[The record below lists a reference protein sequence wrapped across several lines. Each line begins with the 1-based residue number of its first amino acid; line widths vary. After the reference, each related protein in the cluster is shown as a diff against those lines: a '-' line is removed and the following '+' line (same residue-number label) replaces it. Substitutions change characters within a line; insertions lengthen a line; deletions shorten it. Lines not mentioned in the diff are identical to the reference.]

1 MEIDHPLDKLQALLQ
16 RFSQLTGIWC
26 CIADASGVPILLPA
40 SNVHF
45 CSRMQ
50 RLGEGRARCLSCM
63 QNQALLANRSR
74 ELYHTERCH
83 AGINETV
90 VPIYHR
96 GEWIANAI
104 FVFLPIRHSPEHAW
118 RKSRMDLGWLANP
131 ETLRKSFLR
140 IRQLSVQDIS
150 ACAEMLHTGITAI
163 YAESD
168 PHAATC
174 GVEKQLEN
182 YINSNY
188 YEKLTLEGIA
198 KALSV
203 SKTKLCSITAM
214 HGSTVMTLVNNRR
227 LEEAK
232 RLLRSTDL
240 YIYEVSE
247 KVGVPDQNYFSK
259 LFRAY
264 VGETPREYQK
274 RFRDPDDAC
283 EIAN

>member
-1 MEIDHPLDKLQALLQ
+1 MEIEHPLDKLQALLQ

-26 CIADASGVPILLPA
+26 CIADVSGVPLLLP
-40 SNVHF
+40 SGSSHF

-50 RLGEGRARCLSCM
+50 RFGEGRARCLACM
-63 QNQALLANRSR
+63 QDGVIRANRSR
-74 ELYHTERCH
+74 ELYRTERCH
-83 AGINETV
+83 AGVTEAI

-96 GEWIANAI
+96 GEWVANAI
-104 FVFLPIRHSPEHAW
+104 FVFLPIRHTPEHSW
-118 RKSRMDLGWLANP
+118 RKARMDLGWLTNP
-131 ETLRKSFLR
+131 EMLRKTFLR
-140 IRQLSVQDIS
+140 IRQLSATDS
-150 ACAEMLHTGITAI
+150 TACAEMLHTGITAI

-168 PHAATC
+168 PHASTC

-188 YEKLTLEGIA
+188 GEKLTLEGIA

-214 HGSTVMTLVNNRR
+214 HGSTVMTLVNKRR
-227 LEEAK
+227 VEEAK
-232 RLLRSTDL
+232 HLLRTTDL

-247 KVGVPDQNYFSK
+247 RVGVPDQNYFSK

-274 RFRDPDDAC
+274 RFRDI
-283 EIAN
+283 EGVRGIAT

>member
-1 MEIDHPLDKLQALLQ
+1 MDMDHPLDKLQALLQ

-26 CIADASGVPILLPA
+26 CIADASGVPILLSA
-40 SNVHF
+40 GNAHF

-50 RLGEGRARCLSCM
+50 RFGEGRARCLACM
-63 QNQALLANRSR
+63 QEQALRANRSR
-74 ELYHTERCH
+74 ELFHTERCH
-83 AGINETV
+83 AGVSETV

-96 GEWIANAI
+96 GAWVANAI
-104 FVFLPIRHSPEHAW
+104 FVFLPIRHTPEHAW
-118 RKSRMDLGWLANP
+118 RKSRADLGWLTNP
-131 ETLRKSFLR
+131 DALRKSFLR
-140 IRQLSVQDIS
+140 IRQLSVADIA

-168 PHAATC
+168 PHSATC
-174 GVEKQLEN
+174 GMEKQLEN

-227 LEEAK
+227 IEEAK

-274 RFRDPDDAC
+274 RYREPDAAC

>member
-1 MEIDHPLDKLQALLQ
+1 MDTEHPLNKLQALLQ

-26 CIADASGVPILLPA
+26 CITDANGVPLLLPSGNA
-40 SNVHF
+40 HF

-50 RLGEGRARCLSCM
+50 RLAEGRAKCLACM
-63 QNQALLANRSR
+63 QDACIRANRSR
-74 ELYHTERCH
+74 ELCRTERCH
-83 AGINETV
+83 AGVSETV

-104 FVFLPIRHSPEHAW
+104 FVFLPIRHTPEHAW
-118 RKSRMDLGWLANP
+118 RKSRLDLGWLSNP
-131 ETLRKSFLR
+131 ETMRKAFLR
-140 IRQLSVQDIS
+140 IRQLSTADIT

-188 YEKLTLEGIA
+188 NEKLTLEGIA

-203 SKTKLCSITAM
+203 SKTKLCSVTAM
-214 HGSTVMTLVNNRR
+214 HGSTVMTLVNNKRI
-227 LEEAK
+227 EEAK
-232 RLLRSTDL
+232 RLLRTTDL
-240 YIYEVSE
+240 YVYEVSE
-247 KVGVPDQNYFSK
+247 RVGVPDQNYFSK

-264 VGETPREYQK
+264 VGETPRDYQK
-274 RFRDPDDAC
+274 RFRDIGAVT

>member
-1 MEIDHPLDKLQALLQ
+1 M
-16 RFSQLTGIWC
+16 
-26 CIADASGVPILLPA
+26 
-40 SNVHF
+40 
-45 CSRMQ
+45 
-50 RLGEGRARCLSCM
+50 
-63 QNQALLANRSR
+63 
-74 ELYHTERCH
+74 
-83 AGINETV
+83 
-90 VPIYHR
+90 
-96 GEWIANAI
+96 
-104 FVFLPIRHSPEHAW
+104 
-118 RKSRMDLGWLANP
+118 
-131 ETLRKSFLR
+131 
-140 IRQLSVQDIS
+140 
-150 ACAEMLHTGITAI
+150 
-163 YAESD
+163 
-168 PHAATC
+168 
-174 GVEKQLEN
+174 EN

-274 RFRDPDDAC
+274 RFRGGLDDAC